1 MNVLEGILWVL
12 AGILGLLVALLFLP
26 VGVQVRYDDSGFRI
40 SLLAGPIRW
49 QLLPAKSGWL
59 HRKWTRS
66 KSEKAPKPAPKK
78 VAAPRPAPKGGA
90 WSGLRPYWPVL
101 HNLLQGLRRRLLV
114 RRLEFWVKLG
124 GGDPCD
130 LAVQYGRAWAALG
143 ATEPL
148 LDRALRIRRK
158 DIQIF
163 CDFTAENTE
172 AYLSLD
178 LVLCPARLLGLMLR
192 QGPALLRVYREQ
204 KTKKAV

>member
-1 MNVLEGILWVL
+1 MTWRFSV
-12 AGILGLLVALLFLP
+12 AGRG
-26 VGVQVRYDDSGFRI
+26 
-40 SLLAGPIRW
+40 
-49 QLLPAKSGWL
+49 
-59 HRKWTRS
+59 
-66 KSEKAPKPAPKK
+66 
-78 VAAPRPAPKGGA
+78 RPC
-90 WSGLRPYWPVL
+90 R
-101 HNLLQGLRRRLLV
+101 
-114 RRLEFWVKLG
+114 
-124 GGDPCD
+124 
-130 LAVQYGRAWAALG
+130 

-172 AYLSLD
+172 AYLRLD